1 MQAPKQATDPVC
13 GMSVDTEAGNPFFE
27 FEGATAMVVVVDGA
41 AAGLVAAA
49 NPIKES
55 TCEALQDLAADGV
68 RL

>member
-1 MQAPKQATDPVC
+1 
-13 GMSVDTEAGNPFFE
+13 MSVDTEAGNPFFE